1 MIDRALAPAFGQVE
15 KIELIRAEPLIL
27 SNGLKVF
34 SINGGEQDIVRIEF
48 IFENINYDPKK
59 PLQSYATNIMLNDG
73 TSELTSSEIADKID
87 YYGAFLQTDYSNDQS
102 TVTLYSLN
110 KHLSETLPIVKAII
124 SDSIFPQVEI
134 DTLIRNQ
141 KQKLSVNL
149 EKNDFLS
156 RKIFNSVLFG
166 NSLYGYDTRAEDYD
180 RLTRIQLQEYFS
192 VAYQPENC
200 TVVVSGKIT
209 DKAMSLID
217 DLFGKSWSGGRSVS
231 PNTFNFYPGA
241 GQEHYV
247 EKADALQSAIRLGQ
261 VAINRSHPDFPGMQ
275 VLNTVL
281 GGYFGSRLMA
291 NIRED
296 KGYTYGIGSALV
308 SMKNA
313 GYFFIA
319 SEVGADVCSPAMEE
333 IHKEIELLK
342 KEAISEEELD
352 LVRNYM
358 LGSMLG
364 SLENAMSHADKF
376 KNIYFSGLGYA
387 YYENYIKTVRTI
399 ASGELIELANKYLDW
414 EGLEKVVVGKKQG

>member
-1 MIDRALAPAFGQVE
+1 MINRTLAPDFGQVE
-15 KIELIRAEPLIL
+15 NIELIEASPIIL
-27 SNGLKVF
+27 GNGLKIF
-34 SINGGEQDIVRIEF
+34 CIEGGEQDLVRIEF
-48 IFENINYDPKK
+48 IFENINYNVSK
-59 PLQSYATNIMLNDG
+59 PLQAYAANTMLTEG

-102 TVTLYSLN
+102 GVTLYSLN
-110 KHLSETLPIVKAII
+110 KHLSSTLPIVKAILT
-124 SDSIFPQVEI
+124 DSIFPEVEL

-156 RKIFNSVLFG
+156 RKVFNNVMFG
-166 NSLYGYDTRAEDYD
+166 NSIYGYDTRAEDYD
-180 RLTRIQLQEYFS
+180 KLTRHQLKEYFKL
-192 VAYQPENC
+192 AYQPKNC
-200 TVVVSGKIT
+200 TVIISGKAT
-209 DKAMSLID
+209 DIASKIVD
-217 DLFGKSWSGGRSVS
+217 ELFGSAWEEVGEVS
-231 PNTFNFYPGA
+231 PNGFSFTTGVGA
-241 GQEHYV
+241 EHYI
-247 EKADALQSAIRLGQ
+247 EKGDAIQSAIRLGK
-261 VAINRSHPDFPGMQ
+261 VAINRSHTDFAGMQ
-275 VLNTVL
+275 VLNTIL

-319 SEVGADVCSPAMEE
+319 SEVGADVCSSALDE
-333 IHKEIELLK
+333 IYKEVNILK
-342 KEAISEEELD
+342 QEPVSTEELS

-376 KNIYFSGLGYA
+376 KNIYFSGLGYD
-387 YYENYIKTVRTI
+387 YYQKYIETVRTI
-399 ASGELIELANKYLDW
+399 NPEALLGLANKYFNT
-414 EGLEKVVVGKKQG
+414 ETFEKVIVGKK